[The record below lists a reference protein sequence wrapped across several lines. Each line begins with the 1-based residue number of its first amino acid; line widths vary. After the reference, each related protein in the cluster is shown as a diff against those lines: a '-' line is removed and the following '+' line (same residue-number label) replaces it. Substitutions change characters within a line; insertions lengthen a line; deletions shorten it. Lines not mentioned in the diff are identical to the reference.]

1 MTKGTKGAG
10 FPSADL
16 VRAVLKG
23 HSGLGLAFAALLYLI
38 CLTGTV
44 AVFANEFQR
53 WENPAAEHMEAM
65 SGEAAQ
71 TAYRAVLDRAEGPVE
86 HVLIIMPS
94 EDRPWPA
101 IRVDAKDGSQTSW
114 IADKAGRIT
123 GEVRDG
129 WTRFLTRL
137 HINLH
142 LPRSWGG
149 FIVGLA
155 GVALLSSLI
164 SGVLAHP
171 RIFRDAF
178 HLRLG
183 GSRRLQEAD
192 IHNRIGVWGL
202 PFHLIVSLTGAL
214 LGLSTIIIGA
224 LGMAVFLGDTAKVYA
239 IFTPPHP
246 VEDARPAPPLDLR
259 PMFAQIAARAPRGRI
274 SYLAIEHPVEMGG
287 AAMFEVADGSSRL
300 ANADNYAFDRQ
311 GRLYHEQKAA
321 ENNVGQ
327 QILGSL
333 GPLHFGWFGGG
344 TIKIAYSLLGLGL
357 TYLAAGGVTIWLARR
372 RDKGR
377 PALGWERVWTA
388 LVWGQPAALTGA
400 AITALFTPSVT
411 LLIWVWA
418 AVGIGAL
425 IAAALL
431 PSATLS
437 QAGRAITGTVL
448 IALAAVHPA
457 VLGTADS
464 MALIVDGA
472 LGLVG
477 FILLAILVLRIRVVK
492 KMSRPNVDEPDRAGL
507 TVRV

>member
-38 CLTGTV
+38 YLTGTI

-53 WENPAAEHMEAM
+53 WENPAVKHMETM

-71 TAYRAVLDRAEGPVE
+71 AAYRAALDRAEGPVE

-94 EDRPWPA
+94 EGRPWPT
-101 IRVDAKDGSQTSW
+101 IRVDVKDGSQISW
-114 IADKAGRIT
+114 VADNAGRIT
-123 GEVRDG
+123 GKVREG
-129 WTRFLTRL
+129 WTQFLTRL

-149 FIVGLA
+149 FIVGLT

-183 GSRRLQEAD
+183 GSLRLQEAD
-192 IHNRIGVWGL
+192 LHNRIGVWGL

-224 LGMAVFLGDTAKVYA
+224 LGMAVFQGDTAKVYA

-246 VEDARPAPPLDLR
+246 AEDARPAPPLDLR

-274 SYLAIEHPVEMGG
+274 SYLAVEHPAEVGG
-287 AAMFEVADGSSRL
+287 AAMFEVDDGSSRL
-300 ANADNYAFDRQ
+300 ANADSYAFDRQ
-311 GRLYHEQKAA
+311 GKLYHEQKAA
-321 ENNVGQ
+321 QNNVGQ

-344 TIKIAYSLLGLGL
+344 SVKIAYALLGLGL

-377 PALGWERVWTA
+377 PAPGWERVWTA
-388 LVWGQPAALTGA
+388 LVWGQPVALTCA
-400 AITALFTPSVT
+400 AFAALFTPSVMP
-411 LLIWVWA
+411 LIWAWA

-425 IAAALL
+425 IAAALF
-431 PSATLS
+431 PSAIVS
-437 QAGRAITGTVL
+437 QAGRAITGTLL
-448 IALAAVHPA
+448 IVLAAVHSA
-457 VLGTADS
+457 FFGTGDS

-472 LGLVG
+472 LGLTG
-477 FILLAILVLRIRVVK
+477 FILLATLILRISVPQKAVPAER
-492 KMSRPNVDEPDRAGL
+492 RRA
-507 TVRV
+507 

>member
-38 CLTGTV
+38 CLTGTI

-53 WENPAAEHMEAM
+53 WENPAAEHMETM

-71 TAYRAVLDRAEGPVE
+71 AAYRAALARAEGPVE

-94 EDRPWPA
+94 EDRPWPT

-114 IADKAGRIT
+114 VADSAGRIT
-123 GEVRDG
+123 GKVRDG
-129 WTRFLTRL
+129 WTQFLTRL

-149 FIVGLA
+149 FIVGLS
-155 GVALLSSLI
+155 GVALLSSLV

-224 LGMAVFLGDTAKVYA
+224 LGMAVFQGDTAKVYA

-246 VEDARPAPPLDLR
+246 AEDARPAPPLDLR
-259 PMFAQIAARAPRGRI
+259 PMFAQITARAPRARI
-274 SYLAIEHPVEMGG
+274 SYLAVEHPTEMGG
-287 AAMFEVADGSSRL
+287 AAMFEVHDGSSRL
-300 ANADNYAFDRQ
+300 ANADSYAFDRQ
-311 GRLYHEQKAA
+311 GKLYHQQKAA

-344 TIKIAYSLLGLGL
+344 VIKIAYALLGLGL

-377 PALGWERVWTA
+377 PAPGWERVWTA
-388 LVWGQPAALTGA
+388 LVWGQPVALTGA
-400 AITALFTPSVT
+400 AFTALFTSSVT
-411 LLIWVWA
+411 PLIWVWA
-418 AVGIGAL
+418 AVGIGTLA
-425 IAAALL
+425 AAALF

-437 QAGRAITGTVL
+437 RTGRAITGTLLIVL
-448 IALAAVHPA
+448 ATAHPA
-457 VLGTADS
+457 FLGTGDS
-464 MALIVDGA
+464 MALVVDGA
-472 LGLVG
+472 LALIGL
-477 FILLAILVLRIRVVK
+477 ILLAILVLRVSVVK
-492 KMSRPNVDEPDRAGL
+492 KMSRLNVDESDRGGL